1 MINNNPK
8 DEQIFSKGKNKV
20 IQTQSLP
27 DLNERSKQ
35 EHIENSFQIHDM
47 IPNMT
52 KNNYERDYK

>member
-1 MINNNPK
+1 M
-8 DEQIFSKGKNKV
+8 EKV

-27 DLNERSKQ
+27 DLNEWSKQ
-35 EHIENSFQIHDM
+35 EHIENSFQKHDM